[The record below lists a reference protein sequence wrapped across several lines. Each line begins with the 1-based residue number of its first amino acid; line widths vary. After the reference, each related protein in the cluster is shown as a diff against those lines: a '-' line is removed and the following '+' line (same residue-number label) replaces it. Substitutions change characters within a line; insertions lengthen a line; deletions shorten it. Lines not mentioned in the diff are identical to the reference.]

1 MFLSFDKRE
10 KKIYEKLEDQTPI
23 ILITER
29 ISFLFY
35 HCGKW
40 GQKCTKYPVINLW
53 NYLWT
58 LSTDGNALLH
68 QGKSKSLSSAQFSMV
83 KVSVFL
89 QYRKVAQLFL
99 LPQTV
104 RNGLNPKSLFNTIS
118 TAKSYRR
125 KQTPAQIQVQKNTY
139 NHKMGDS
146 GDIRGPRFPLTYC
159 PEKYCPLIFNDRS
172 TLGCC
177 CLFLSSVALVK
188 TWLLYKILWEYS
200 GELSF
205 DVSSTI
211 RKNYCIYA
219 SIMVKP
225 TWKCP
230 GTYRNNLFC
239 SS

>member
-1 MFLSFDKRE
+1 MFLSFDKRG

-29 ISFLFY
+29 IFISILSLW
-35 HCGKW
+35 KVR
-40 GQKCTKYPVINLW
+40 TKMYKISGHKPME
-53 NYLWT
+53 
-58 LSTDGNALLH
+58 LLMNIVH
-68 QGKSKSLSSAQFSMV
+68 WWQRTTPSREV
-83 KVSVFL
+83 KVLEFCTIFHGQSFCVFAV
-89 QYRKVAQLFL
+89 QEGCTAM
-99 LPQTV
+99 PQTV
-104 RNGLNPKSLFNTIS
+104 RNGLNPKSFFNTIS

-139 NHKMGDS
+139 KHKMGDS
-146 GDIRGPRFPLTYC
+146 GDIQGPRFPLMYC
-159 PEKYCPLIFNDRS
+159 PEKYRPLIFNASS

-205 DVSSTI
+205 DVSSTV